1 MAYWARENG
10 ADTVDLH
17 TSRNGGADWEVDT
30 REAPGFDGVL
40 QMKRSPDGAL
50 LAYSI
55 YPRLIVWRA
64 EASGG
69 AFRKV
74 YEQSGASQAETTGAG
89 LWTQD
94 DLVYA
99 TANATVAVSDD
110 DGLTWTTIQT
120 WR

>member
-1 MAYWARENG
+1 MAHWARPDG
-10 ADTVDLH
+10 ADTVDIY
-17 TSRNGGADWEVDT
+17 TSSDGGANWERET
-30 REAPGFDGVL
+30 REAPDLNGYI

-55 YPRLIVWRA
+55 YPRLVVWRA

-69 AFRKV
+69 PFRQV
-74 YEQSGASQAETTGAG
+74 YEQSGESRSETTGAG

-94 DLVYA
+94 ELIYA
-99 TANATVAVSDD
+99 TANATAAVSDD
-110 DGLTWTTIQT
+110 DGRTWATVET

>member
-1 MAYWARENG
+1 MIEK
-10 ADTVDLH
+10 
-17 TSRNGGADWEVDT
+17 
-30 REAPGFDGVL
+30 
-40 QMKRSPDGAL
+40 MKRSPDGAL

-69 AFRKV
+69 PFVKV
-74 YEQSGASQAETTGAG
+74 FEQSGGSLAETTGAG

-110 DGLTWTTIQT
+110 DGRTWETVDT